1 MTEIKSQIRVLVVD
15 DDEDQLVLVQRTL
28 KRHGFE
34 VFTYHSSL
42 GVSNQVRTTTPDL
55 VLLDVNIPALSGDK
69 VLALARNQA
78 RTTTRFILYSSADE
92 SRLRSLAL
100 TSGADGYLSKS
111 VQGEALAKKLTS
123 LYHNGR
129 QTAVGA

>member
-1 MTEIKSQIRVLVVD
+1 VTEIKSPIRVLVVD
-15 DDEDQLVLVQRTL
+15 DDEDQLVLVERTL
-28 KRHGFE
+28 KRHGFA

-69 VLALARNQA
+69 VLGLARNQA
-78 RTTTRFILYSSADE
+78 RNTTRFILYSSADE

-111 VQGEALAKKLTS
+111 VTGEALAKRLTT
-123 LYHNGR
+123 LYWNGR